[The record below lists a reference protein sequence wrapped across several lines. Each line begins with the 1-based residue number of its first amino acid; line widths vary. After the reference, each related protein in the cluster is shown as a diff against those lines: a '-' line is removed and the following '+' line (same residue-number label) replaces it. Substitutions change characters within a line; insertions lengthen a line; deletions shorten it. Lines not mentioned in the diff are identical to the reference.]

1 MYLGEV
7 AQYGFVTAG
16 VRLKIFE
23 LNPRFVDQADRG
35 ELFASVEPEDVVVL
49 VA

>member
-1 MYLGEV
+1 V

-16 VRLKIFE
+16 GRLKIFE
-23 LNPRFVDQADRG
+23 LNPRFVDQTARG